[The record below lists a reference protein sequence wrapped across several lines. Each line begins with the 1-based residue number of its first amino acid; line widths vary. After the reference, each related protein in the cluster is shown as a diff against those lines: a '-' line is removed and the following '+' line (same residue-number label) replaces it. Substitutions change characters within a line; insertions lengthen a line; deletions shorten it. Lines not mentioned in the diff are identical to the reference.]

1 MTKRAID
8 MSPDERKAA
17 LDAIKLAARKFEP
30 MPTDRK
36 ASEMTEAE
44 RQEWLREH
52 KRRVG

>member
-1 MTKRAID
+1 MKRAID
-8 MSPDERKAA
+8 MSPEERKTA
-17 LDAIKLAARKFEP
+17 LREIKRSARTFEP